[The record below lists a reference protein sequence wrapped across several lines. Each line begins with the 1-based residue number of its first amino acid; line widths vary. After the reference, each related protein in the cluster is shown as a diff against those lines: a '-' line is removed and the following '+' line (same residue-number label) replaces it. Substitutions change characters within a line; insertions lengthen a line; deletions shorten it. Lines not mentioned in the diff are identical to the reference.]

1 MNPVKESKQIERGG
15 FLLFLALVTLAMM
28 AIVWPFYKAVLW
40 STLAAIMFQPLYQV
54 ILSRWPV
61 YPSRAAA
68 GTLLI
73 ITFAVLLPAMF
84 IGGLVVDD
92 AISVV
97 VAFQS
102 GNIDIPGMIEQVRS
116 ALPANVLQMLEDN
129 GWGDMADLQARA
141 QEFAAEIAT
150 LVAGQA
156 VALGGGVASFA
167 LAFGIGLYVTYFLLR
182 DGREIGDAVVHSL
195 PLERDIAVRLVEKFL
210 SIVRATIK
218 GSGVVGLVQGA
229 LGAATFWI
237 AGVPS
242 ALLFGVLMALF
253 SLVPAVGTG
262 VVWLPVAIW
271 LLATGAI
278 WQGILVIVSGI
289 AVIGM
294 ADNLLRPMLVGRDT
308 GIPDWIILITTLGG
322 LSWMGLSGI
331 VVGPLIAGLFLAGWS
346 IADERRVDT
355 AGKAFS
361 GSAPPADP
369 ETALKDAIQDVV
381 QDAIQDAAPDVS
393 EAAAKTAAKGSGG

>member
-1 MNPVKESKQIERGG
+1 MTTAPKSRPKETKQVERSG
-15 FLLFLALVTLAMM
+15 FWLFLALATLAMIM
-28 AIVWPFYKAVLW
+28 IVWPFYKAVLW
-40 STLAAIMFQPLYQV
+40 ATLAAIMFQPLYQY
-54 ILSRWPV
+54 IHTKLPHN
-61 YPSRAAA
+61 PSRCAIA
-68 GTLLI
+68 TMLI
-73 ITFAVLLPAMF
+73 ITVAVLMPAF
-84 IGGLVVDD
+84 FLGGLIVEE

-102 GNIDIPGMIEQVRS
+102 GNIDIPGMIDQVRS
-116 ALPANVLQMLEDN
+116 ALPAALLQMLEDN

-156 VALGGGVASFA
+156 VAVGGGVASFA

-182 DGREIGDAVVHSL
+182 DGQEIGDKIIHSL
-195 PLERDIAVRLVEKFL
+195 PLERSIAVHLVEKFL

-229 LGAATFWI
+229 LGATTFWI

-242 ALLFGVLMALF
+242 ALLFGVLMAIF
-253 SLVPAVGTG
+253 SLLPAIGSG
-262 VVWLPVAIW
+262 IVWVPVAIW
-271 LLATGAI
+271 LLATGMI
-278 WQGILVIVSGI
+278 WQGVFVIISGV

-294 ADNLLRPMLVGRDT
+294 ADNVLRPILVGRDT

-331 VVGPLIAGLFLAGWS
+331 VVGPLVAGLFLAGWS
-346 IADERRVDT
+346 IADERRGVADALET
-355 AGKAFS
+355 
-361 GSAPPADP
+361 PA
-369 ETALKDAIQDVV
+369 
-381 QDAIQDAAPDVS
+381 
-393 EAAAKTAAKGSGG
+393 

>member
-1 MNPVKESKQIERGG
+1 MNPVKEARQIERGG
-15 FLLFLALVTLAMM
+15 FLLFLALVTLALI

-40 STLAAIMFQPLYQV
+40 SALAAIMFQPLYQA
-54 ILSRWPV
+54 ILARLPRH
-61 YPSRAAA
+61 PSRCAV
-68 GTLLI
+68 GTMLI
-73 ITFAVLLPAMF
+73 ITFVVLLPAMF
-84 IGGLVVDD
+84 VGGLVVEE

-97 VAFQS
+97 IAFQT
-102 GNIDIPGMIEQVRS
+102 GNIDVPGMLDQVRN
-116 ALPANVLQMLEDN
+116 ALPANVLGTLEDN

-150 LVAGQA
+150 MVAGQA
-156 VALGGGVASFA
+156 VAFGGGVASFA
-167 LAFGIGLYVTYFLLR
+167 LAFGIGLYVTYFLIR
-182 DGREIGDAVVHSL
+182 DGRQIGEAVVHSL
-195 PLERDIAVRLVEKFL
+195 PLEREIAARLVEKFL

-229 LGAATFWI
+229 LGAITFWI

-242 ALLFGVLMALF
+242 ALLFGVLMAIF
-253 SLVPAVGTG
+253 SLLPAVGTG
-262 VVWLPVAIW
+262 IIWLPVAIW

-346 IADERRVDT
+346 MADERRVAT
-355 AGKAFS
+355 LKADK
-361 GSAPPADP
+361 PP
-369 ETALKDAIQDVV
+369 ETDAK
-381 QDAIQDAAPDVS
+381 AA
-393 EAAAKTAAKGSGG
+393 

>member
-1 MNPVKESKQIERGG
+1 
-15 FLLFLALVTLAMM
+15 
-28 AIVWPFYKAVLW
+28 
-40 STLAAIMFQPLYQV
+40 
-54 ILSRWPV
+54 
-61 YPSRAAA
+61 
-68 GTLLI
+68 LI
-73 ITFAVLLPAMF
+73 ITVAVLMPAF
-84 IGGLVVDD
+84 FVGGLVLDE
-92 AISVV
+92 AITLV

-102 GNIDIPGMIEQVRS
+102 GNIDIPGMIDQVRS
-116 ALPANVLQMLEDN
+116 ALPANILRMLEDN

-150 LVAGQA
+150 LVASQA
-156 VALGGGVASFA
+156 VAVGGGVASFA

-182 DGREIGDAVVHSL
+182 DGEEIGDTIVHSL

-242 ALLFGVLMALF
+242 ALLFGVLMAIF
-253 SLVPAVGTG
+253 SLLPAVGTG
-262 VVWLPVAIW
+262 IIWLPVAIW

-322 LSWMGLSGI
+322 LSWMGLTGI

-346 IADERRVDT
+346 IADERRGVN
-355 AGKAFS
+355 
-361 GSAPPADP
+361 
-369 ETALKDAIQDVV
+369 
-381 QDAIQDAAPDVS
+381 DAAPAGSDGK
-393 EAAAKTAAKGSGG
+393 EAPA